1 MYHKNMIKKILFFSL
16 VILVAFGWRQI
27 SWADEIE
34 DIQKQID
41 SLSRQ
46 LEMSR
51 QATRPLE
58 STLNK
63 LNSQIATIRKEIS
76 GITNQLKKEELAI
89 KRLELSISQKQET
102 IDKQEQQ
109 LRTQINYHYRLS
121 RSISPLGLVFNQ
133 GLNQQTLSILALEE
147 KIMLSF
153 QNKIQNLSANIVSIK
168 KTKIEIQKR
177 KKDLAT
183 KQKKLAALRAQL
195 DKQANFFAKE
205 IKGAKAYQAMLKN
218 KITELSLRQKQLLAA
233 KTGLFS
239 TSVGDVPLSG
249 DPHARVDYDP
259 GFRPA
264 FAAFSFGAPHQKGMS
279 QYGAYGRAKKG
290 QNYEQIL
297 KAYYGNVRIETV
309 DTNFSISTDQG
320 VKPFEDNYLKG
331 IAEMPTK
338 WADDGGFEALKAQ
351 AIAARSYALAYTGW
365 RMNSRSLKK
374 SICTSEN
381 CQVYH
386 SSKAAN
392 PGRWGDAVNE
402 TRGKI
407 LVSNNSNEVVNS
419 WYAST
424 SGGYQKSYT
433 SLGHSTPG
441 FWDTEC
447 GNQNCWTPDAYEK
460 IAGSPWFYKGW
471 YKTRGGK
478 SCGRSHPWLTQD
490 EMADIINAAIVLT
503 NNQGDKPHIYQLDS
517 CFGSNPD
524 VWDKNRMRQ
533 EADKYGGA
541 VSQING
547 VKVTYSTGG
556 YTNQVTFS
564 TDKGDKTFD
573 GGLFKLVFNLRA
585 PGAIHIKSRL
595 YNIEKK

>member
-1 MYHKNMIKKILFFSL
+1 MFFCLLIMIAFSWWQ
-16 VILVAFGWRQI
+16 V

-34 DIQKQID
+34 DIQKQINA
-41 SLSRQ
+41 LSRQ
-46 LEMSR
+46 LEMSQ

-58 STLNK
+58 STLKK

-76 GITNQLKKEELAI
+76 NITNQLVNEEMAI
-89 KRLELSISQKQET
+89 KQLEASIDQKQGA
-102 IDKQEQQ
+102 IDEQEQK
-109 LRTQINYHYRLS
+109 LKTQINYHYRLS
-121 RSISPLGLVFNQ
+121 RSISPLSLIFNQ
-133 GLNQQTLSILALEE
+133 GLSQQTLSILALEE

-153 QNKIQNLSANIVSIK
+153 QSRIQNLSVNIAAIK
-168 KTKIEIQKR
+168 KTKVEIQER
-177 KKDLAT
+177 KKRLAS

-195 DKQANFFAKE
+195 DKQADFFAKE
-205 IKGAKAYQAMLKN
+205 IKGAKAYQAMLKD

-249 DPHARVDYDP
+249 DPYARVDYDP

-279 QYGAYGRAKKG
+279 QYGAYGRSKKG

-309 DTNFSISTDQG
+309 NTNFNISTDQG
-320 VKPFEDNYLKG
+320 VKSFEDNYLKG

-338 WADDGGFEALKAQ
+338 WADDGGYEALKAQ

-365 RMNSRSLKK
+365 KMSDRKPKK

-381 CQVYH
+381 CQVYR
-386 SSKAAN
+386 SSKAVN

-407 LVSNNSNEVVNS
+407 LVGNDSNEVVNA

-424 SGGYQKSYT
+424 SGGYQKSYS

-447 GNQNCWTPDAYEK
+447 GNQGCWTSQAYEQ

-478 SCGRSHPWLTQD
+478 ACGRSHPWLTQD
-490 EMADIINAAIVLT
+490 EMADIVNAAIVLT
-503 NNQGDKPHIYQLDS
+503 NNQGDKPHIYQLDG

-541 VSQING
+541 VSQINS

-573 GGLFKLVFNLRA
+573 GSLFKLIFNLRA